1 MKLTTEENNEI
12 IYETLE
18 SDIKITELFKVS
30 TLIRW
35 IKWVVS

>member
-18 SDIKITELFKVS
+18 SDIKCTELFKFS

-35 IKWVVS
+35 IKFNW